1 MDRRMARRRGRTL
14 RALAVSLA
22 CGLLPVSARAQTG
35 TVTGIVVEATS
46 GLPLDGV
53 LVTLEAAPRGLLP
66 SSNGMLAGMRTV
78 YTGPDGAYR
87 FADVVPGVY
96 RLLLQRLGFRP
107 LSVEADVRRPTNARI
122 SLGLELEPVAL
133 EAVNVEERARPPFRR
148 ATGAPR
154 DDTEDA
160 ARLAAERLR
169 QDLFL
174 TTDSRALTFADIVD
188 GITLGEN
195 DVFRALQRFPGVAT
209 RDDYTAELWTRG
221 APWAQTRVTFDGL
234 PLFNPVHAVG
244 VFSGVTPDILGAV
257 FFHPGLRSVAQGEG
271 AAGVVD
277 LRSRPGDG
285 DGTLDG
291 ALDLSMAT
299 AKLTLDQRA
308 GDAAWIVSARRSYL
322 DVLTGGL
329 DWLGVKDVDLPY
341 AFHDLAGRVDLPIGE
356 RAMLEASA
364 LWEEDRLFGDVED
377 VLEGTAARWGNA
389 AGRITLQMPA
399 GNWNARHTIGFSRYR
414 SHIEPFDT
422 IEVDRAPPWTE
433 PATDGRIEHLRIA
446 SEYESGR
453 TAGPAQWSA
462 GVELVRQ
469 RATYDGPEPRYHP
482 VKPDTIVRL
491 TGEGTIVNAGAW
503 VEARVHLGER
513 IVVSPG
519 WRVEVGSDVLDGPG
533 VRVAPRI
540 VARYAVGTNH
550 SISLGAGRSW
560 QYLQALALAGP
571 SAHPAFHAGQ
581 FWLWAGPDAP
591 ALRSDVVTLG
601 MERWLGDW
609 LASITAYARHATG
622 VALPDPTPG
631 ALYTRRPLY
640 VQGENEARGIEAS
653 VRRVA
658 GPWSAS
664 FGYTYGESEVE
675 AAGRTYPASTDRRHR
690 VDAMAALRLP
700 AGFRAGAAYTGMSG
714 APFTRVVYRTADQ
727 GPEPCE
733 FGFDCDR
740 FRAFLEEPNAER
752 TPAYRSLDATLQWA
766 GVVRGVEVGA
776 YLQVRNVLDRDNGS
790 TYTGS
795 EEVLVRNQS
804 HWVDRFVRGL
814 PRMPLL
820 GARIAF

>member
-1 MDRRMARRRGRTL
+1 MRRRCVRTFS
-14 RALAVSLA
+14 ALAVTLAVVAMASPAEAQTGAVTGTVVEARTGTPLEGVLVSLEPA
-22 CGLLPVSARAQTG
+22 PHGLLPT
-35 TVTGIVVEATS
+35 
-46 GLPLDGV
+46 
-53 LVTLEAAPRGLLP
+53 RG
-66 SSNGMLAGMRTV
+66 GMLAGTRTV
-78 YTGPDGAYR
+78 YTGADGTYR
-87 FADVVPGVY
+87 FGDVAPGIY
-96 RLLLQRLGFRP
+96 RLHLQRLGFRP
-107 LSVEADVRRPTNARI
+107 ISVEADVRQPTNARI

-133 EAVNVEERARPPFRR
+133 EPVVVEERVRPPFQR
-148 ATGAPR
+148 ATAGPLAE
-154 DDTEDA
+154 TETES
-160 ARLAAERLR
+160 RVAAERIR

-174 TTDSRALTFADIVD
+174 TTDSRALTFADIVE

-257 FFHPGLRSVAQGEG
+257 FFHPGLRSVSQGEG

-285 DGTLDG
+285 DGTVDG
-291 ALDLSMAT
+291 ALDVSMAT
-299 AKLTLDQRA
+299 AKLTLDQRR

-329 DWLGVKDVDLPY
+329 DWLGVEDVDLPY

-356 RAMLEASA
+356 RAALEASA

-389 AGRITLQMPA
+389 AGRVTLRMPA
-399 GNWNARHTIGFSRYR
+399 GSWSARHTIGFSRYR

-422 IEVDRAPPWTE
+422 IEVDRAPPWSE
-433 PATDGRIEHLRIA
+433 PATDSRIAHFRIA
-446 SEYESGR
+446 SEYESAR
-453 TAGPAQWSA
+453 TSAAHWSV
-462 GVELVRQ
+462 GVEFVRQ
-469 RATYDGPEPRYHP
+469 AATYDGPEPRYHP

-491 TGEGTIVNAGAW
+491 MGEGTIMNVGTWA
-503 VEARVHLGER
+503 EARVRLGER
-513 IVVSPG
+513 IMLAPG
-519 WRVEVGSDVLDGPG
+519 WRIEVGSDVLDAPA
-533 VRVAPRI
+533 VRVAPRM
-540 VARYAVGTNH
+540 VARLALDADHTI
-550 SISLGAGRSW
+550 SIAAGRSW

-601 MERWLGDW
+601 TERWFGSW
-609 LASITAYARHATG
+609 LASMTGYTRHATG

-631 ALYTRRPLY
+631 ALYARRPLY
-640 VQGENEARGIEAS
+640 VQGENHARGVEAS
-653 VRRVA
+653 LRRVA

-664 FGYTYGESEVE
+664 LGYTYGESEVD
-675 AAGRTYPASTDRRHR
+675 AAGRTYPAGTDRRHR
-690 VDAMAALRLP
+690 VDAMAAIRLP
-700 AGFRAGAAYTGMSG
+700 AGFRAGAAYTAMSG
-714 APFTRVVYRTADQ
+714 APFTRVVYRTDQ

-733 FGFDCDR
+733 FGFDCER
-740 FRAFLEEPNAER
+740 YRAFLEEPNAER
-752 TPAYRSLDATLQWA
+752 TPSYRSLDATVQWA
-766 GVVRGVEVGA
+766 GTVRGVEVGA
-776 YLQVRNVLDRDNGS
+776 YLQVRNALDRDNGS

-795 EEVLVRNQS
+795 EEVLLRGTA